1 MLFIDKEII
10 HALQIDQQ
18 GALHMRMRPRTVK
31 TGAVRHIGDIIA
43 VTDLYYLLDLFRGA
57 RHNDTARDCRHYALI
72 SQTVFITS
80 RSAPVSLAYNGII
93 RDISG
98 AHDGFQHAKN
108 LFGNRHS
115 SPP

>member
-18 GALHMRMRPRTVK
+18 GALHMRMRPGTVK
-31 TGAVRHIGDIIA
+31 TGAVRHIWDIIS
-43 VTDLYYLLDLFRGA
+43 VTDLYYVLYLFRGT

-72 SQTVFITS
+72 SQTAFITS
-80 RSAPVSLAYNGII
+80 GPAPVSLAYNGII

-98 AHDGFQHAKN
+98 AHDGFQHTIN
-108 LFGNRHS
+108 LFGYRHS

>member
-43 VTDLYYLLDLFRGA
+43 VTDLYYLLDLFGGA

-72 SQTVFITS
+72 AQTAFITS
-80 RSAPVSLAYNGII
+80 SPDPVRSSYNGIL
-93 RDISG
+93 RAISG
-98 AHDGFQHAKN
+98 APDG
-108 LFGNRHS
+108 
-115 SPP
+115 